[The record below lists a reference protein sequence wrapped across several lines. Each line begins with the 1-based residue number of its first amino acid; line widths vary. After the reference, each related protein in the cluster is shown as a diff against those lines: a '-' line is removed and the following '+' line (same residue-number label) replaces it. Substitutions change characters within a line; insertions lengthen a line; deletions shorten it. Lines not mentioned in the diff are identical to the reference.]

1 MASMTSHQRRAG
13 KTRNPLV
20 VWLLSLVTLGIYQL
34 YWYYQVNREA
44 REYEP
49 TVDVR
54 PGIAVV
60 AVTLGGLLIVP
71 PWVSVFR
78 TGGRIARAQTAA
90 GVRDRCSGLLGL
102 VLVLVFDLWV
112 FYYQSQLNKVWARH
126 DHPEPGTV
134 V

>member
-1 MASMTSHQRRAG
+1 MATMTSHQRRAG

-49 TVDVR
+49 SVDVR
-54 PGIAVV
+54 PGVAVV
-60 AVTLGGLLIVP
+60 AVSLGGLLIVP
-71 PWVSVFR
+71 PWVSIFK
-78 TGGRIARAQTAA
+78 TGGRIARAQKAA
-90 GVRDRCSGLLGL
+90 GVQDRCSGLLGL

-112 FYYQSQLNKVWARH
+112 VYYQSQLNKVWGRH

>member
-1 MASMTSHQRRAG
+1 MATMTSHQRRAG

-49 TVDVR
+49 SVDVR
-54 PGIAVV
+54 PGVAVV
-60 AVTLGGLLIVP
+60 AVTVGGLLIVP
-71 PWVSVFR
+71 PWVSIFK
-78 TGGRIARAQTAA
+78 TGRRIAQTQQAA
-90 GVRDRCSGLLGL
+90 GVPERCSGLLGL

-112 FYYQSQLNKVWARH
+112 VYYQSQLNKVWERH
-126 DHPEPGTV
+126 GHPEPGTV